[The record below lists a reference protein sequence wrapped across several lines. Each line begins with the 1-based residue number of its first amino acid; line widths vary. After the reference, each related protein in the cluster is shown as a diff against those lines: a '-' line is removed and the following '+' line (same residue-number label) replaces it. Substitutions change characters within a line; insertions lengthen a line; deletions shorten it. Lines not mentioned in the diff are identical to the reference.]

1 MRYLEVYF
9 DSIPSKGLLGAGKDQ
24 RFVQGLT
31 RFRGV
36 QEMVMEGFFHSEWPE
51 YVENKIGKPV
61 WYAYGLSE
69 TRLRKLRKYGWGQW
83 IWGLLTQL

>member
-1 MRYLEVYF
+1 
-9 DSIPSKGLLGAGKDQ
+9 
-24 RFVQGLT
+24 
-31 RFRGV
+31 
-36 QEMVMEGFFHSEWPE
+36 MEGFFHSEWPE